1 MKLVPD
7 INTIDDWPGRPVHLS
22 WDKEDV
28 DVSWPLY
35 DVKACRRR
43 CWCKAI
49 IKRIVRTF
57 KKKMS
62 LPVKI
67 RLMKGY
73 MGLPPGRESDWFTC
87 PSYFVFDSFVQAVEA
102 NWQSVRKLE
111 KKHKEEMKRAV
122 KDGDE
127 DARGKSVEGLGD
139 GDMRIEEPAQGK
151 KRPVGVLD
159 GDGDATPP
167 WPGEAAPES
176 PLKKSKML
184 PILPVVSP
192 LRSGLGTIVDLTI

>member
-62 LPVKI
+62 LPVKNP
-67 RLMKGY
+67 L
-73 MGLPPGRESDWFTC
+73 
-87 PSYFVFDSFVQAVEA
+87 
-102 NWQSVRKLE
+102 
-111 KKHKEEMKRAV
+111 
-122 KDGDE
+122 DE
-127 DARGKSVEGLGD
+127 RVHG
-139 GDMRIEEPAQGK
+139 
-151 KRPVGVLD
+151 
-159 GDGDATPP
+159 ATPR
-167 WPGEAAPES
+167 ER
-176 PLKKSKML
+176 K
-184 PILPVVSP
+184 
-192 LRSGLGTIVDLTI
+192 

>member
-7 INTIDDWPGRPVHLS
+7 IHTIDDWPGRPVHLS

-73 MGLPPGRESDWFTC
+73 MGLPPGEKVTGSRAH
-87 PSYFVFDSFVQAVEA
+87 PISF
-102 NWQSVRKLE
+102 SIRSC
-111 KKHKEEMKRAV
+111 KR
-122 KDGDE
+122 
-127 DARGKSVEGLGD
+127 
-139 GDMRIEEPAQGK
+139 
-151 KRPVGVLD
+151 
-159 GDGDATPP
+159 
-167 WPGEAAPES
+167 
-176 PLKKSKML
+176 
-184 PILPVVSP
+184 
-192 LRSGLGTIVDLTI
+192 